1 MLLIRDTTVLLRIV
15 IHSF

>member
-15 IHSF
+15 IHSL